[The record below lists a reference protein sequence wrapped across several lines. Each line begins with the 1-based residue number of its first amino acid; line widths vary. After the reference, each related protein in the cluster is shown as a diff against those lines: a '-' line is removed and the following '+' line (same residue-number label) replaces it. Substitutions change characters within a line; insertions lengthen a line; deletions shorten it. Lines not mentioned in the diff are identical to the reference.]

1 MALLLSRGRL
11 SALLT
16 FHNHCYNELLCTDL
30 LVSVQEFL
38 VSLKEQCQFAFL
50 TETWEFLFFD
60 NFFPLGFVKGLTLVQ
75 SKLVGTQCC
84 FDHKFNLHFLNWGG
98 LFCWLSVSS
107 FVLFAKLGAQLFV
120 LLKYFYIFWIPI
132 FLLSLGSLTKKW
144 VNIKNISSLALYL
157 LFIPLYL
164 FNLFFDNLI
173 HIFSTSLLL
182 FSSLLLPLCQYS
194 PLPTGLLH
202 AFLFCFVLWLSD
214 FTRII
219 CVAIGLEISWYQSEP

>member
-1 MALLLSRGRL
+1 MRILIFRQLFPTWFCQS
-11 SALLT
+11 
-16 FHNHCYNELLCTDL
+16 TDFGTI
-30 LVSVQEFL
+30 QI
-38 VSLKEQCQFAFL
+38 
-50 TETWEFLFFD
+50 
-60 NFFPLGFVKGLTLVQ
+60 
-75 SKLVGTQCC
+75 GTQCC

-120 LLKYFYIFWIPI
+120 LLKYFYILWIPI

-182 FSSLLLPLCQYS
+182 FSLSSFTSLSILTPPYRSSSCL
-194 PLPTGLLH
+194 
-202 AFLFCFVLWLSD
+202 FVLWLSD

-219 CVAIGLEISWYQSEP
+219 CVATGLEISWYQSEP